1 MLIAFECDL
10 RGHALMFFFSL
21 RIDGKT
27 ANRYLQNFAD
37 TREAWNVILRDMGI
51 DPETMKKVGP
61 LTQNKKIPTGSEPG
75 FPSQNKRTKGG
86 SSLTKINSVKR
97 VLSYLVR

>member
-10 RGHALMFFFSL
+10 RGHALMFIFSL

-61 LTQNKKIPTGSEPG
+61 LTHPVLELIEKMFPEPV
-75 FPSQNKRTKGG
+75 PENIEK
-86 SSLTKINSVKR
+86 
-97 VLSYLVR
+97 LVTTLKEYYH